1 MAYSI
6 DGEITLIKKTA
17 TGRDARGF
25 PVYGEA
31 RRLILAKV
39 ESAPQSE
46 YFQAGQV
53 GIQSEYVFIIN
64 PIEYQGE
71 RLAEYQGEQY
81 RIYRRYHRDMDELE
95 IYAGKELGS
104 E

>member
-1 MAYSI
+1 MAYGV
-6 DGEITLIKKTA
+6 DGEIYLVKKTA

-46 YFQAGQV
+46 FFQAGQV
-53 GIQSEYVFIIN
+53 GIQSEYVFRIN
-64 PIEYQGE
+64 PAEYEGE
-71 RLAEYQGEQY
+71 RLAEYEGEQY
-81 RIYRRYHRDMDELE
+81 RIYRRYQSAMDELE
-95 IYAGKELGS
+95 LYAGKELGS